1 MELWDI
7 YDENKERTGRTMKH
21 NDWNMKPGEFHLTVL
36 GVLMRPDGKYLITRR
51 IKNGQQDGGKCLEA
65 VYAPEKIRKMQ

>member
-21 NDWNMKPGEFHLTVL
+21 NDWNMKL
-36 GVLMRPDGKYLITRR
+36 GNST
-51 IKNGQQDGGKCLEA
+51 
-65 VYAPEKIRKMQ
+65 

>member
-21 NDWNMKPGEFHLTVL
+21 NDWNMKPG
-36 GVLMRPDGKYLITRR
+36 GIPPDGSWSFNETGWKISDHPK
-51 IKNGQQDGGKCLEA
+51 KNG
-65 VYAPEKIRKMQ
+65 